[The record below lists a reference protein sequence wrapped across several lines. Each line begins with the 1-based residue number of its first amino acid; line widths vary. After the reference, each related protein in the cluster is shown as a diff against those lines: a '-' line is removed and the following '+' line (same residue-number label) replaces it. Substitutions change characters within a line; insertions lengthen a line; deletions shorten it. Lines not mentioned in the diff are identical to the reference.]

1 MIVGSLLLILVAVA
15 LLVLGLANGSSTLLI
30 SSIGASLLAAVA
42 LLLGTRQAS
51 AGRADMS
58 DDESSARGDA
68 GHDLPSR
75 HGASSRL
82 RKPAGPAQEG
92 GPAGQAGSGVA
103 PAEALRVSASAA
115 VSRGVPVN
123 GAGCGVPSGTVVTA
137 DDGAARLIEPP
148 ADDEPAALRVEPTE
162 TADARPSGPC
172 SPRPTAAEFHP

>member
-82 RKPAGPAQEG
+82 RKP
-92 GPAGQAGSGVA
+92 
-103 PAEALRVSASAA
+103 
-115 VSRGVPVN
+115 VPVWHPPRRCGFPRRQRSAVGFPSTAP
-123 GAGCGVPSGTVVTA
+123 GATFRAGRWSRRTTVPRG
-137 DDGAARLIEPP
+137 
-148 ADDEPAALRVEPTE
+148 
-162 TADARPSGPC
+162 
-172 SPRPTAAEFHP
+172 